1 MSGYGQN
8 GQNGQNPVS
17 GPMEATPRARR
28 AAIEAALKA
37 ALQPIELEVIDDSHL
52 HAGHAGA
59 REGGHYTVR
68 ILSER
73 FEGMGRVARHRLV
86 YDALQG
92 LIRSGIHALAIQAR
106 SPHD

>member
-1 MSGYGQN
+1 MN
-8 GQNGQNPVS
+8 TPPP
-17 GPMEATPRARR
+17 GPRVGC
-28 AAIEAALKA
+28 AAIEQALEL
-37 ALQPIELEVIDDSHL
+37 ALAPIELEVLDDSHL

-73 FEGMGRVARHRLV
+73 FDGLGRVARHRLV
-86 YDALQG
+86 YDALDG
-92 LIRSGIHALAIQAR
+92 LIPRGIHALAIQAR